1 MNTIPTLN
9 NEMITLLK
17 ALESAAVNMLSNGY
31 DSIEVFEMCSN
42 AYGEPL
48 GFDVVRMVVNSAQ
61 LLADFD

>member
-17 ALESAAVNMLSNGY
+17 DLETAAVAMLSNGH
-31 DSIEVFEMCSN
+31 DSLEVFEMCSN

-48 GFDVVRMVVNSAQ
+48 GVDVVRMVVNSAQ

>member
-17 ALESAAVNMLSNGY
+17 DLEAAAVAMLSNGY
-31 DSIEVFEMCSN
+31 DSLEVFEMCSN

-48 GFDVVRMVVNSAQ
+48 GVDVVRMVVNSAQ

>member
-1 MNTIPTLN
+1 MNKIPTLN

-17 ALESAAVNMLSNGY
+17 DLEVAAVAMLSNGH
-31 DSIEVFEMCSN
+31 DSLDVFEMFSN

-48 GFDVVRMVVNSAQ
+48 GVDVVRMVVNSAQ